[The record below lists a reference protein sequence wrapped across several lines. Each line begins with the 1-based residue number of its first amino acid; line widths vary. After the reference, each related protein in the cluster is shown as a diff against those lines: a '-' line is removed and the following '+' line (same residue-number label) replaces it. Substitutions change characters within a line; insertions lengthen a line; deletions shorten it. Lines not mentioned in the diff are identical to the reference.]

1 MKNAFR
7 AATTS
12 LSLILFVALVLRVSF
27 LWQYQHD
34 HPRQAVSVVPFL
46 FESGNIA
53 HSLATGQGFASPFR
67 VNTGPT
73 AWMPPVYP
81 LLLAAIFRIFGPYTF
96 SSFLAAALFNIF
108 CATFTC
114 IPIFF
119 AGKRIAGL
127 SAAAVAAW
135 LWAIFPNAI
144 LIPVESMWDASL
156 SALLVA
162 AILWATIAV
171 AESQRARDWA
181 AYRFLWGFTLLTNA
195 TLMVLLP
202 LLLAWL
208 AYRAH
213 KQNRKWF
220 GSLALSLG
228 IVILCCMPWTIRNY
242 KIFHTFVPLR
252 SGLGLQ
258 LWLGND
264 DNTQDIFRAERHPIY
279 DATERARYV
288 QMGEV
293 AYMHEKQTAAVHYML
308 SHPARETHL
317 VTRRIISFWS
327 GGTPTPLKDFLNA
340 DATWFRFV
348 LLFNLLAALGA
359 LLGIIFLI
367 RCRSPFWLPVAIF
380 PLVFPWAYYL
390 TLVLPRYRLPIDPV
404 VLLLT
409 AVALETLFR
418 GENRASLKKV
428 KIYIS
433 NLRFTFKTF
442 LQIRPHTLHNR
453 LPRIVPNILLD
464 HRPIPA
470 NQNVRRQRARPILAN
485 DLMIRIQLLRPVHS
499 VLRHKRAP
507 RRFVFILADTH
518 HLHLIA
524 AIHCLQLF

>member
-1 MKNAFR
+1 MKKAFR
-7 AATTS
+7 AAITS
-12 LSLILFVALVLRVSF
+12 LWLILLVALVLRVGF
-27 LWQYQHD
+27 LGQYQHD

-53 HSLATGQGFASPFR
+53 HSLAAGQGFASPFR

-96 SSFLAAALFNIF
+96 NSFLAAALLNIF
-108 CATFTC
+108 STTLTC

-127 SAAAVAAW
+127 GVAATAAW

-162 AILWATIAV
+162 TILWATIAL
-171 AESQRARDWA
+171 AESQRVRDWA
-181 AYRFLWGFTLLTNA
+181 AYGLLWGITLLTNA
-195 TLMVLLP
+195 TLMALLP

-213 KQNRKWF
+213 KQNRKWAANF
-220 GSLALSLG
+220 ALSLG
-228 IVILCCMPWTIRNY
+228 IAVLCCVPWTIRNY
-242 KIFHTFVPLR
+242 EIFHTFVPLR

-258 LWLGND
+258 LWLGNN

-279 DATERARYV
+279 DATERAQYV

-293 AYMHEKQTAAVHYML
+293 AYMHEKQTEALHYML
-308 SHPARETHL
+308 SHPAREAHL

-327 GGTPTPLKDFLNA
+327 GGTPTPLKDFLNV
-340 DATWFRFV
+340 DSTWFRFV

-367 RCRSPFWLPVAIF
+367 RRRSPFWFPAAIF

-390 TLVLPRYRLPIDPV
+390 SLVLPRYRLPIDPV

-409 AVALETLFR
+409 AVALNTLFR
-418 GENRASLKKV
+418 QKNRAGLKR
-428 KIYIS
+428 S
-433 NLRFTFKTF
+433 
-442 LQIRPHTLHNR
+442 
-453 LPRIVPNILLD
+453 
-464 HRPIPA
+464 
-470 NQNVRRQRARPILAN
+470 
-485 DLMIRIQLLRPVHS
+485 
-499 VLRHKRAP
+499 
-507 RRFVFILADTH
+507 
-518 HLHLIA
+518 
-524 AIHCLQLF
+524 

>member
-1 MKNAFR
+1 MKKAFR

-12 LSLILFVALVLRVSF
+12 LWLILLVALLLRVGF

-81 LLLAAIFRIFGPYTF
+81 VLLAAIFQIFGPYTF
-96 SSFLAAALFNIF
+96 NSFLAAALVNIF
-108 CATFTC
+108 CATLAC

-127 SAAAVAAW
+127 SAASTAAW

-162 AILWATIAV
+162 TIFWATIAL
-171 AESQRARDWA
+171 AKSQRFRNWA
-181 AYRFLWGFTLLTNA
+181 AYGFLWGFTLLTNA
-195 TLMVLLP
+195 TLMALLP

-208 AYRAH
+208 AYSAH
-213 KQNRKWF
+213 KQNRKCL
-220 GSLALSLG
+220 GNLALSVA
-228 IVILCCMPWTIRNY
+228 IVLLCCAPWTIRNY
-242 KIFHTFVPLR
+242 KVFHTFVPLR

-258 LWLGND
+258 LWLGNN

-279 DATERARYV
+279 DAAERAQYI
-288 QMGEV
+288 QTGEV
-293 AYMHEKQTAAVHYML
+293 AYMHEKQTTAVHYML

-327 GGTPTPLKDFLNA
+327 GGTPTPLKDFLNV
-340 DATWFRFV
+340 DSTWFRFV
-348 LLFNLLAALGA
+348 LLFNLLAASGA
-359 LLGIIFLI
+359 LLGAIFLI
-367 RCRSPFWLPVAIF
+367 RRGSPFWFPAAIF

-390 TLVLPRYRLPIDPV
+390 SLVLPRYRLPIDPV
-404 VLLLT
+404 ILLLT
-409 AVALETLFR
+409 AIALESLFR
-418 GENRASLKKV
+418 GKHV
-428 KIYIS
+428 V
-433 NLRFTFKTF
+433 
-442 LQIRPHTLHNR
+442 R
-453 LPRIVPNILLD
+453 LNN
-464 HRPIPA
+464 A
-470 NQNVRRQRARPILAN
+470 
-485 DLMIRIQLLRPVHS
+485 
-499 VLRHKRAP
+499 
-507 RRFVFILADTH
+507 
-518 HLHLIA
+518 
-524 AIHCLQLF
+524 

>member
-367 RCRSPFWLPVAIF
+367 RRRSPFWLPVAIF